1 MMPAASD
8 KGSTHPWT
16 QGLGKLVGLIGAGSL
31 GMMIL
36 VTLAD
41 VLGRNLFRPVP
52 GASEIISFLLGVS
65 LFAGLCLITLRQTH
79 IVVGMF
85 ADRLPGPLRTAER
98 WFTQVLTLLCM
109 GLIAYMTLSQARM
122 LWTSDYLTS
131 YLELRLAWVVYVM
144 GALAVLAA
152 VAAVLILPA
161 PRWRGAPRAKERV
174 MVSEAKEVTP

>member
-1 MMPAASD
+1 MMPAAND
-8 KGSTHPWT
+8 KGTGGPLT
-16 QGLGKLVGLIGAGSL
+16 QGLRKAVGFVGACSL
-31 GMMIL
+31 GSMIL

-98 WFTQVLTLLCM
+98 WFTQVLMLLCV

-131 YLELRLAWVVYVM
+131 YLEIRLAWVVYVM

-161 PRWRGAPRAKERV
+161 PRWRGAPRAQQRV
-174 MVSEAKEVTP
+174 LNTEVKEVTS